1 MGKFASGKNAL
12 AISDR
17 SGFQYPYRLM
27 RREWNGLLVGP
38 DEFDPKHPQ
47 LGPFRKVTDS
57 EALVDSRPEQ
67 NVARQRSTQYG
78 FNPVGFKE
86 IQGITGDN
94 DLVATGQVGTV
105 TLFFPKTLGSE
116 ATGEVG
122 DVTVIVPASVTV
134 SISGFAVLTPSVGSV
149 TVATAGGVS
158 VPVTGSS
165 STASAGSVT
174 TLIANVIAAVT
185 GSAGTASVGS
195 VTTVTNA
202 TNYAVTVASGT
213 NIYGSGNKYYINGSV
228 SPTLTLNEGDT
239 YWFDQSD
246 SSNSS
251 HPLRFSTTAD
261 GTHNSGSAYTTGVV
275 TAGTP
280 GSSGAYTQIT
290 VASGAPTLYYY
301 CTNHSGMGGQAN
313 TP

>member
-1 MGKFASGKNAL
+1 MSKFASGKNAK

-38 DEFDPKHPQ
+38 DEFEPKHPQ
-47 LGPFRKVTDS
+47 LGPFRKVSDPQ
-57 EALVDSRPEQ
+57 ALVDSRPEQ
-67 NVARQRSTQYG
+67 DLESQRSTQYG
-78 FNPVGFKE
+78 FNPVGFKTLAGLAE
-86 IQGITGDN
+86 DN

-105 TLFFPKTLGSE
+105 TIFFPETLGTQ
-116 ATGEVG
+116 ATGQVG
-122 DVTVIVPASVTV
+122 DVTVILPASVTV
-134 SISGFAVLTPSVGSV
+134 AISGFASATGSVGSVSVEEGGVASATGSSSTGSVGSVTVLIANVIAAPTGIAATSSVGSV
-149 TVATAGGVS
+149 TVA
-158 VPVTGSS
+158 
-165 STASAGSVT
+165 
-174 TLIANVIAAVT
+174 ANV
-185 GSAGTASVGS
+185 
-195 VTTVTNA
+195 

-213 NIYGSGNKYYINGSV
+213 NSYGTGNKFYIDGSV
-228 SPTLTLNEGDT
+228 SPTLTLNEGST

-251 HPLRFSTTAD
+251 HPLRFSTTA
-261 GTHNSGSAYTTGVV
+261 NGSHGGGSEYTTGV
-275 TAGTP
+275 TTTGTP
-280 GSSGAYTQIT
+280 GSAGAYTKIT

>member
-38 DEFDPKHPQ
+38 DEFVPKHPQ
-47 LGPFRKVTDS
+47 LGPFRKVIDS

-86 IQGITGDN
+86 IEGITGDN
-94 DLVATGQVGTV
+94 DLVGTGQVGTV

-122 DVTVIVPASVTV
+122 DVTVILPASVTV
-134 SISGFAVLTPSVGSV
+134 AVSGFASATGSVGSVSVEEGIVVSPTGSSSTSAVGTVTVLTANVIAAPTGISATPSVGSV
-149 TVATAGGVS
+149 TI
-158 VPVTGSS
+158 
-165 STASAGSVT
+165 AS
-174 TLIANVIAAVT
+174 NV
-185 GSAGTASVGS
+185 
-195 VTTVTNA
+195 

-213 NIYGSGNKYYINGSV
+213 NSYGTGNKFYIDGSV
-228 SPTLTLNEGDT
+228 SPTLTLNEGST

-251 HPLRFSTTAD
+251 HPLRFSTTA
-261 GTHNSGSAYTTGVV
+261 NGSHGGGSEYTTGV
-275 TAGTP
+275 TTTGTP
-280 GSSGAYTQIT
+280 GSAGAYTKIT

>member
-1 MGKFASGKNAL
+1 MSKFASGKNAL

-38 DEFDPKHPQ
+38 DEFEPKHPQ
-47 LGPFRKVTDS
+47 LGPFRKVSDPQ
-57 EALVDSRPEQ
+57 ALVDSRPEQ
-67 NVARQRSTQYG
+67 DLEGQRSTQYG
-78 FNPVGFKE
+78 FNPVGFKT
-86 IQGITGDN
+86 IDGITEES

-122 DVTVIVPASVTV
+122 DVTVILPASVTV
-134 SISGFAVLTPSVGSV
+134 AVSGFASATGAVGN
-149 TVATAGGVS
+149 VS
-158 VPVTGSS
+158 VQEGIVVSVTGSS
-165 STASAGSVT
+165 ST
-174 TLIANVIAAVT
+174 
-185 GSAGTASVGS
+185 TAVGS
-195 VTTVTNA
+195 VTVTTNV
-202 TNYAVTVASGT
+202 TNYAVTVATGT
-213 NIYGSGNKYYINGSV
+213 NAYGTGNKYYINGSV

-246 SSNSS
+246 SSNSG
-251 HPLRFSTTAD
+251 HPLRFSTTAN
-261 GTHNSGSAYTTGVV
+261 GTHGGGVPYTTGV
-275 TAGTP
+275 TTTGTP
-280 GSSGAYTQIT
+280 GSAGAYTKIT

-301 CTNHSGMGGQAN
+301 CTVHSGMGGQAN

>member
-1 MGKFASGKNAL
+1 MSKYAVGRRAYG
-12 AISDR
+12 ISDR
-17 SGFQYPYRLM
+17 SGFKYPLNRM
-27 RREWNGLLVGP
+27 RKEWTGLLVGA
-38 DEFDPKHPQ
+38 DEWEAKHPQ
-47 LGPFRKVTDS
+47 LEPVRDPIDGQ
-57 EALVDSRPEQ
+57 ALKDARPETELSS
-67 NVARQRSTQYG
+67 QRSTQYG

-86 IQGITGDN
+86 IEGITADN

-122 DVTVIVPASVTV
+122 DVTVILPASVTV
-134 SISGFAVLTPSVGSV
+134 AISGFASLSGSVGTASV
-149 TVATAGGVS
+149 EEGIVVS
-158 VPVTGSS
+158 VTGSS
-165 STASAGSVT
+165 STSA
-174 TLIANVIAAVT
+174 
-185 GSAGTASVGS
+185 VGS
-195 VTTVTNA
+195 VTVSIANVVAAPTGIAATSAVGSATVVTNV

-213 NIYGSGNKYYINGSV
+213 NSYGTGNKYYINGSV
-228 SPTLTLNEGDT
+228 SPTLTLNEGST

-251 HPLRFSTTAD
+251 HPLRFSTTAN
-261 GTHNSGSAYTTGVV
+261 GTHGGGVPYTTGV
-275 TAGTP
+275 TTTGTP
-280 GSSGAYTQIT
+280 GSAGAYTKIT